1 LNRHPSE
8 TNLTIDQIAE
18 IAYVAREIE
27 KAEAENAS
35 AILKSLF
42 GRML

>member
-35 AILKSLF
+35 AILKALF

>member
-27 KAEAENAS
+27 KSEAENAS
-35 AILKSLF
+35 DILKALF

>member
-27 KAEAENAS
+27 KSEAENAS
-35 AILKSLF
+35 GILKALF